1 MKRELK
7 RKMKLKPCHRKAGKL
22 SPSNAFKPSGRYI
35 MPGLG
40 LGSETPQKSIRSDM
54 PIYEYR
60 CVQCGHELEKIQRM
74 SEEPLKDCPACE
86 KPQLR
91 RLISASA
98 FRLKGGGWYETDFK
112 HGSKRN
118 LADSGNDAP
127 KESAGS
133 EKSDSKSDTAKTG
146 GKESS
151 QAETGKK
158 ESKPV
163 KESKNSAA

>member
-1 MKRELK
+1 
-7 RKMKLKPCHRKAGKL
+7 
-22 SPSNAFKPSGRYI
+22 
-35 MPGLG
+35 
-40 LGSETPQKSIRSDM
+40 M

-86 KPQLR
+86 KPHLR

-112 HGSKRN
+112 QGSKRN

-127 KESAGS
+127 KESSGS
-133 EKSDSKSDTAKTG
+133 EKSDSKPDSAKTG
-146 GKESS
+146 GKETSK
-151 QAETGKK
+151 AETGKK